1 MLSRVWLFATPGTG
15 LPRLLCPWGFSRQ
28 EYWSGLPCP
37 PPGDLPNPGTELR
50 SPALQTD
57 SLPSKLPGKP
67 KNTEWVAYRFSSGF
81 SWPKNRTGVSRI
93 AGGCF
98 ISWAIREA
106 PVFFFFIV
114 RWFFINWRNRN
125 KMFIDGHLQCFLFS
139 HLSKSA
145 KCTCVIMHMY

>member
-1 MLSRVWLFATPGTG
+1 MGLLPHYICTHICTYIFNVPCLVAQSCLTLCDPRDCG

-50 SPALQTD
+50 SPELQTD

-67 KNTEWVAYRFSSGF
+67 KNTEWVAYPFSSGF
-81 SWPKNRTGVSRI
+81 SRPKNRTGVSRI

-98 ISWAIREA
+98 IS
-106 PVFFFFIV
+106 
-114 RWFFINWRNRN
+114 
-125 KMFIDGHLQCFLFS
+125 
-139 HLSKSA
+139 
-145 KCTCVIMHMY
+145 